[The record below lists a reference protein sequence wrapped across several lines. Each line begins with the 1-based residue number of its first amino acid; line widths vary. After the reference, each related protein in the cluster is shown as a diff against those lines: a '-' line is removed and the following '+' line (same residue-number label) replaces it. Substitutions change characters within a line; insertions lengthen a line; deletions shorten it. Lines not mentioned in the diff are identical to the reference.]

1 MSAGRVDPGAAR
13 VNYGGMSVSS
23 VQQLLEETDVPLL
36 RGLSKR
42 DLRRIAKLAEV
53 KRCLPG
59 ATIFRAGARGDA
71 FYIIVAGNA
80 EARMPDGSTEA
91 LHAGDY
97 FGELSLVDGAPRA
110 ADVVCMGELTVVRIE
125 RRAFLELLRE
135 EPGIAL
141 VILTGVVG
149 IVRALQ
155 VQLDVR
161 APG

>member
-1 MSAGRVDPGAAR
+1 MSAQRVDPTAASL
-13 VNYGGMSVSS
+13 NYQGMSVSS
-23 VQQLLEETDVPLL
+23 VQQLLEDTDVPLL

-53 KRCLPG
+53 KRCMPG
-59 ATIFRAGARGDA
+59 STIFRAGARGDA

-97 FGELSLVDGAPRA
+97 FGELSLIDGAPRA
-110 ADVVCMGELTVVRIE
+110 AGVVCVGELTVMRIE

-135 EPGIAL
+135 EPGIAVVL
-141 VILTGVVG
+141 LRGVVG

>member
-1 MSAGRVDPGAAR
+1 MSAKRVDPGAAS
-13 VNYGGMSVSS
+13 VNYPGMSVSA
-23 VQQLLEETDVPLL
+23 VQQLLEDADVPLL

-42 DLRRIAKLAEV
+42 DLRRIARLAEV
-53 KRCLPG
+53 KRCIPG

-80 EARMPDGSTEA
+80 EARMPDGSTGA

-110 ADVVCMGELTVVRIE
+110 ADVVCVGELTVVHIE
-125 RRAFLELLRE
+125 RRAFLDLLRE
-135 EPGIAL
+135 EPGIAVVL
-141 VILTGVVG
+141 LTGVVG

-155 VQLDVR
+155 LQLDVR
-161 APG
+161 SPG